1 MFRKKNFLWK
11 TLVGLTFTS
20 RARRDFSKTL
30 QKVAIENR
38 VENEYNNGKD
48 EDFHALGNVSH
59 ETLVIKLECFQ
70 RRIQDLNF
78 MGLAFKVLIIE
89 LVVLLKI
96 RGSYTLLFAILVD
109 FYT

>member
-1 MFRKKNFLWK
+1 MDMMN
-11 TLVGLTFTS
+11 TFIPL
-20 RARRDFSKTL
+20 F
-30 QKVAIENR
+30 
-38 VENEYNNGKD
+38 NNNDINNNNASVPHK
-48 EDFHALGNVSH
+48 H
-59 ETLVIKLECFQ
+59 EVDIWIQ